1 MHAAF
6 DLAATTAF
14 ARTVLMRAG
23 LGADMAQ
30 VIAERLIE
38 ADLYGHD
45 THGLALLAPY
55 VAEIEG
61 GRMAVSGAPVRIGG
75 KAAAVLWD
83 GQRLPGVWTTHL
95 AVEEAC
101 RMARDFGIGSVVV
114 RNGHH
119 IACLAAYLEA
129 PARAGMV
136 VMILSS
142 DPSVR
147 AVAPFGGTTQV
158 MTPNPLAIGIPTDG
172 DPILIDISASIT
184 TVGQCERARK
194 GSGALAGKWLIGPD
208 GQATDQVAVLGAGG
222 ALLPM
227 GGVDHGHKGYG
238 IGLMI
243 EALTQGLGGFG
254 RAEAPSQWG
263 GSVQVLAFDP
273 DAFGG
278 IGAFTRETG
287 WLAAACRA
295 SAVPPGAPPVRLPGE
310 AALARK
316 RAAAGQVRLAAG
328 IVAALEG
335 LAAKHGVALPGR
347 Q

>member
-1 MHAAF
+1 MHAVF
-6 DLAATTAF
+6 DVAATTDF
-14 ARTVLMRAG
+14 ARAALIRAG
-23 LGADMAQ
+23 LAAEMAQ

-55 VAEIEG
+55 IAEIEA
-61 GRMAVSGAPVRIGG
+61 GRMTIAGAPEVLRAKG
-75 KAAAVLWD
+75 AAVLWD
-83 GQRLPGVWTTHL
+83 GRRLPGVWTTHL
-95 AVEEAC
+95 AVAEAC
-101 RMARDFGIGSVVV
+101 RRARDLGLASVVV
-114 RNGHH
+114 KNGHH

-227 GGVDHGHKGYG
+227 GGTDHGHKGYG

-273 DAFGG
+273 EAFGG
-278 IGAFTRETG
+278 IDAFTRETG

-295 SAVPPGAPPVRLPGE
+295 SAVAPGAAPVRLPGE

-316 RAAAGQVRLAAG
+316 RDAAGRVRLAPG
-328 IVAALEG
+328 IVSALEG
-335 LAAKHGVALPGR
+335 LGARHGLSLPGR